1 MVVLSDVPHGA
12 LPQLTAQRHYVLK
25 LSFCNGGFLCGKI
38 KERVV
43 KRVVW
48 LNGKNKRSKRGFTT
62 VELLAVVAILTIL
75 LALAAPNII
84 QSWKGL
90 QITEL
95 DGTAREIFLTAQNEL
110 TEKKT
115 SDALQKLTADS
126 EVIQND
132 SITEDGV
139 TKTIYY
145 ITSEEVG
152 DSLGRLKAL
161 FSTLPG
167 GSVLLVNPR
176 TGDVTD
182 VYYSKKPLTY
192 TEVAELREELGGT
205 DNRDLRAKKGI
216 GYYGGIVTTSPTPGE
231 PEEPNHLP
239 ETLELVN
246 GEDLYVK
253 LVYPELGEAMR
264 NPEKVLA
271 SIQITD
277 ESGVSITRSA
287 DGTSAVKSNEES
299 DTEFSRWKSSIYAG
313 VTTGNDYTLYVLLD
327 SLVDGKAFSTL
338 FPTLNAGDDI
348 TVQVSLSYNGKS
360 LYKNA
365 MVGKVNSL
373 YGAKYEA
380 NDTVDGIFHK
390 KGVEF
395 SRVRHLSNLRYYSM
409 GVGTAAQT
417 GDIDFTRSV
426 RQATMMPIT
435 EHVNT
440 APAWFTP
447 ISLTDSTKQNGLIVD
462 GKDGNETAHT
472 LSNFQ
477 IQSSISALFGAC
489 SVSADFQNLRLLD
502 VRSTGEQI
510 AGSLIGKLS
519 GDSGNSK
526 VLNCGAYQSS
536 AGKGFVTGGR
546 SSSSGS
552 ERPTG
557 GLIGLIE
564 AKNGNAVIIK
574 NSFSALPVSNYASQ
588 SGGLIGSVR
597 GGSSSAPVE
606 IQNSYSSVTVIS
618 GHLGVYYKTA
628 GGLVGSTSGYTRITD
643 SYSTADV
650 AASENSGALVGIN
663 TGNLSVSSSY
673 ACGLVATNG
682 ATAYGPLAFGGT
694 ITYTDSSYLL
704 QSGNSEASDAYG
716 GSAPAG
722 VTALEYD
729 ALAKDSTGH
738 TILNSV
744 DKCHPYAE
752 ALKNKAYP
760 FRMVTDEY
768 YGDWPEV
775 FAPSKGKPPYSLCY
789 YERYTNGTW
798 GFYGFDSNGVLAD
811 TLDYKNDSVI
821 ATTGYGIIV
830 PAGTQNVVGPNIGWG
845 PNATLGEKIAIP
857 SLQRDLYPLPNAAT
871 DLQTHVNQRDRS
883 VKDLQAGRSIYINP
897 FFGAALSLNVLQ
909 VNESLPMQIRTEEQL
924 RERNRISDSGWYFK
938 QTHNITV
945 TKADTGGFINNTG
958 CTYDGGGNLISGLQQ
973 PLVSTNMGPLK
984 NLELTNVSINKSGDT
999 AALVQTNQNVVS
1011 NCVVRSGSI
1020 VSTYGSA
1027 SGLIHTSNGGTI
1039 TGCAVGTDST
1049 NVTVTG
1055 GGQYAAGMI
1064 SSIGGGGPGILNC
1077 RVTNTTVTNS
1087 NGLAAG
1093 LVGSV
1098 SNLSTGSVTN
1108 NTVSA
1113 SVTVT
1118 GASAAGFAGQNA
1130 WNATIQNS
1138 STAATVTS
1146 LQSGGAA
1153 GFVLQNSGGV
1163 VRLSYASGS
1172 VTAQNNGNA
1181 SGFFDSMEGGNVSD
1195 SYHTGA
1201 VSAKGNGSASG
1212 FGRALRQG
1220 NVSNCFAVGRASS
1233 TGGTATGFLQEITQ
1247 YNGFVNK
1254 SYAAVALTFGSTGV
1268 GFTRSTVSATDCYWV
1283 RQFGGFN
1290 SGVDTVWNQSG
1301 RVTSISFDT
1310 LRQMQLYAS
1319 GWSWDTGD
1327 QSWTMVTTPAQTHP
1341 ATDAQK
1347 GQAYPYPRIKGLE
1360 YYGDW
1365 PIS

>member
-1 MVVLSDVPHGA
+1 MI
-12 LPQLTAQRHYVLK
+12 
-25 LSFCNGGFLCGKI
+25 KI
-38 KERVV
+38 RVV
-43 KRVVW
+43 KRVGW

-75 LALAAPNII
+75 LALAAPNLI

-115 SDALQKLTADS
+115 SDALQKLAENEEIKQETVTDG
-126 EVIQND
+126 EVTRTLD
-132 SITEDGV
+132 
-139 TKTIYY
+139 Y
-145 ITSEEVG
+145 ITSDTPI
-152 DSLGRLKAL
+152 DSFDRLNTL

-167 GSVLLVNPR
+167 GYVLYFNSR
-176 TGDVTD
+176 TGDVAD
-182 VYYSKKPLTY
+182 VYYSKDSLDYVDVKS
-192 TEVAELREELGGT
+192 LRNELGGT
-205 DNRDLRAKKGI
+205 DNRDLRAQKGI
-216 GYYGGIVTTSPTPGE
+216 GYYGGLVTPSQTPGK
-231 PEEPNHLP
+231 PEEPDHP
-239 ETLELVN
+239 QETLELVN

-253 LVYPELGEAMR
+253 LIYPELGEAMR

-277 ESGVSITRSA
+277 ESGASITRSA
-287 DGTSAVKSNEES
+287 NGTSAVKAKEES
-299 DTEFSRWKSSIYAG
+299 DAEFSRWKSSIYPE
-313 VTTGNDYTLYVLLD
+313 VNTGNDYTLYVLLD
-327 SLVDGKAFSTL
+327 SLVDGKSFSTL
-338 FPTLNAGDDI
+338 FPSLHAGDDI

-360 LYKNA
+360 LYQNA

-373 YGAKYEA
+373 YGAKYET
-380 NDTVDGIFHK
+380 NDTVEGIFHK
-390 KGVEF
+390 MGVEF

-409 GVGTAAQT
+409 GFGFASQT

-447 ISLTDSTKQNGLIVD
+447 INLTDATKQDGIIVD
-462 GKDGNETAHT
+462 GKDGNGTAHT

-477 IQSSISALFGAC
+477 MQNSISAIFGTC
-489 SVSADFQNLRLLD
+489 SVSAVFQNLRLID
-502 VRSTGEQI
+502 VRSSGEQV

-519 GDSGNSK
+519 GDAGNITVS
-526 VLNCGAYQSS
+526 NCGAYQSG

-546 SSSSGS
+546 GSSSGS

-564 AKNGNAVIIK
+564 AKNSNAVILK
-574 NSFSALPVSNYASQ
+574 SSFAALPVSNSASQ
-588 SGGLIGSVR
+588 TGGLIGSIR

-618 GHLGVYYKTA
+618 GQSGAYYKTA
-628 GGLVGSTSGYTRITD
+628 GGLVGYTSGYTRITD

-650 AASENSGALVGIN
+650 SASENAGALVGIN
-663 TGNLSVSSSY
+663 TGNLSVLTSY
-673 ACGLVATNG
+673 ACGLVTTNG
-682 ATAYGPLAFGGT
+682 TTAYGPLATGGT
-694 ITYTDSSYLL
+694 IAYTDSSYLL

-738 TILNSV
+738 TIQNSV
-744 DKCHPYAE
+744 QKCHPYAE
-752 ALKNKAYP
+752 ELKDKAYP
-760 FRMVTDEY
+760 FRMVTEEY
-768 YGDWPEV
+768 YGDWPEQMV
-775 FAPSKGKPPYSLCY
+775 PSKGKPPYSLCY

-811 TLDYKNDSVI
+811 TLDYRNDSVI
-821 ATTGYGIIV
+821 AATGYGVLV

-857 SLQRDLYPLPNAAT
+857 SLQRDLYPLPNVTT

-883 VKDLQAGRSIYINP
+883 VKDLQSGRSIYINP
-897 FFGAALSLNVLQ
+897 FFAAALSLNVLQ
-909 VNESLPMQIRTEEQL
+909 VNEAQPMQIRTEEQL

-945 TKADTGGFINNTG
+945 TKADTGGFVNNTG

-984 NLELTNVSINKSGDT
+984 NLDLIAVSIRKSGDT

-1011 NCVVRSGSI
+1011 NCTVRSGSI
-1020 VSTYGSA
+1020 VSTSGSA
-1027 SGLIHTSNGGTI
+1027 SGLVHASNGGTI
-1039 TGCAVGTDST
+1039 VDCAVGTEST
-1049 NVTVTG
+1049 SVTVTG

-1064 SSIGGGGPGILNC
+1064 SSIGGGGPGIINC
-1077 RVTNTTVTNS
+1077 RVTNTAVSNP

-1093 LVGSV
+1093 LVGSA
-1098 SNLSTGSVTN
+1098 SNLNTGSVSN
-1108 NTVSA
+1108 NTVSG

-1163 VRLSYASGS
+1163 VRLSYTSGL
-1172 VTAQNNGNA
+1172 VTAQNGGHA
-1181 SGFFDSMEGGNVSD
+1181 SGFFDSMEGGEINT
-1195 SYHTGA
+1195 SYHTGNISA
-1201 VSAKGNGSASG
+1201 VGNGTASG
-1212 FGRALRQG
+1212 FGRALKQG
-1220 NVSNCFAVGRASS
+1220 TVSNCFSVGSAVSESGNA
-1233 TGGTATGFLQEITQ
+1233 AGFLQEITQ
-1247 YNGFVNK
+1247 YNGFVKN
-1254 SYAAVALTFGSTGV
+1254 SYAAVALTFGRTGV
-1268 GFTRSTVSATDCYWV
+1268 GFTNSVASATDCYWV

-1290 SGVDTVWNQSG
+1290 SGVDTLWNQPG
-1301 RVTSISFDT
+1301 RITSISFDT
-1310 LRQMQLYAS
+1310 LRQMQLYAK
-1319 GWSWDTGD
+1319 GWNWDNGD
-1327 QSWTMVTTPAQTHP
+1327 QSWTLATTPAQTHP
-1341 ATDAQK
+1341 ATDAQR
-1347 GQAYPYPRIKGLE
+1347 GQAYPYPRMKGLD

-1365 PIS
+1365 PVS